1 MVIYRVSFFTK
12 SGESK
17 GFEYY
22 TGDVAARAAARWAE
36 ESGARKQRVNSYE
49 VDLTRDGLLRALH
62 QFGMHADKSLHAES
76 KGKK

>member
-1 MVIYRVSFFTK
+1 MVYRVGLFNR

-22 TGDVAARAAARWAE
+22 TGDVSARAAARWAE
-36 ESGARKQRVNSYE
+36 ERGEKAEVNSYE